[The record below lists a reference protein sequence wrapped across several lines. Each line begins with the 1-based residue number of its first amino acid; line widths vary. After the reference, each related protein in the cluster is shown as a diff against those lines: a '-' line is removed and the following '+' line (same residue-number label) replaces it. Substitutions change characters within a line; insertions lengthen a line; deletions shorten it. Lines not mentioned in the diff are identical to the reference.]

1 MHFFHPGRYAVINQK
16 SLHEQSKQDCPAGF
30 SYFVKVLIS
39 DINIQR
45 FIDFFTYIFAVFLT
59 LSDALRQ
66 KILNLSVDGPKIILR
81 PRGDFLK

>member
-1 MHFFHPGRYAVINQK
+1 MLFFHPGRYAVINQK

-45 FIDFFTYIFAVFLT
+45 FIDFFTYIFAVFLP
-59 LSDALRQ
+59 LADAFCEQ
-66 KILNLSVDGPKIILR
+66 VFNLPVH
-81 PRGDFLK
+81 